1 MTLSQFGKL
10 SLLLLRYPIAIQSL
24 VNRIQQVLIQEGLS
38 KEFHR
43 AGLHGLHRHRNISV
57 TSDEDDGNPDAGFS
71 QLPLKIQTAN
81 LREFD
86 VQDKTTWSVWTLT
99 AQELL
104 CCLEGLGLQ
113 ALRLEQAFNGRTNQ
127 IVVINDEYRGITWNR
142 H

>member
-10 SLLLLRYPIAIQSL
+10 ILLLTRYPIAIQTL
-24 VNRIQQVLIQEGLS
+24 VNRIQQVLVPEGLS
-38 KEFHR
+38 QKLHSAGFHS
-43 AGLHGLHRHRNISV
+43 LHRHRNISM

-86 VQDKTTWSVWTLT
+86 VQDKTTWSVRALT

-104 CCLEGLGLQ
+104 RRPEGLGLQ
-113 ALRLEQAFNGRTNQ
+113 AHRLQQALNGRTNQ
-127 IVVINDEYRGITWNR
+127 IVVINDEYS
-142 H
+142 